1 MMKLFTLESD
11 KKLKKIS
18 FFKNGIKNIQI
29 LIKIYKEKIK
39 KLLLYKYKMINHKS
53 KF

>member
-1 MMKLFTLESD
+1 MVKLFTLEND
-11 KKLKKIS
+11 KKLKKLV
-18 FFKNGIKNIQI
+18 FLKWHKNIQI

-39 KLLLYKYKMINHKS
+39 KLLLYKYKMINHKN